1 MTAYNNIGVPCAD
14 GIMLVA
20 LAVLQ
25 GFGAGL
31 DVLLDPVAFRV
42 LGGESYLG
50 GDLGK
55 IGDGDGL

>member
-1 MTAYNNIGVPCAD
+1 VSAYNNIGVPGTD
-14 GIMLVA
+14 GVMLVA

-42 LGGESYLG
+42 LRGESYLG
-50 GDLGK
+50 GDRGK